1 MAVTRLERKG
11 RKNKSVAKKKNAAI
25 KLLNDTPVIK
35 KVDIDKI
42 KEEFK
47 AKLQAEKPAKKKAAP
62 KKKAEPKKKE
72 AAPVEEMKA
81 EAPAAKEEGKTE
93 E

>member
-11 RKNKSVAKKKNAAI
+11 RKNKAVAKKKNANI

-35 KVDIDKI
+35 KVDVEKI

-47 AKLQAEKPAKKKAAP
+47 AKLKDEKPAKKKAAP
-62 KKKAEPKKKE
+62 KKKEE
-72 AAPVEEMKA
+72 APKA
-81 EAPAAKEEGKTE
+81 EAPKKEKEEKSE